1 MPPLTV
7 TLGEIDEAINKLDSV
22 LQDLTLAAGTQ
33 A

>member
-7 TLGEIDEAINKLDSV
+7 TLGEIDEAINKLDTV
-22 LQDLTLAAGTQ
+22 LQDLTPAAGTQ